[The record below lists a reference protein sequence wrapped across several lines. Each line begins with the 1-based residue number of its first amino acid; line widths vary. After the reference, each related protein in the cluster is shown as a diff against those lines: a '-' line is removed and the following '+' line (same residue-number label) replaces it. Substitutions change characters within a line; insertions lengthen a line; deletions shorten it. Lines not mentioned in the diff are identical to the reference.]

1 GISNGKL
8 LARKG
13 SRRTV
18 TTRWH
23 EGHMAPHV
31 ALIAIGRYRVDRRGG
46 GRYVAVA
53 KRSAR
58 AAVLRK
64 LRKRT
69 TRAIGFLR
77 TVAGPYPADGRGGVI
92 DYTRAGYALETQ
104 SRPYYPGPPS
114 QALVVHEIAHQW
126 FGNSVLPAD
135 WGEIWLNE
143 GFATY
148 MEWLQSERRGGR
160 SAQQHFNRV
169 YAQYAGSSP
178 FWKRPPGAL
187 TDSGQM
193 FSAPV
198 YCRGAMA
205 LHAVRKAIGDA
216 DFDELLARWASEFAG
231 ATATTADLRELAEQ
245 ISGEDLGGLF
255 DAWLLEPVK
264 PPKP

>member
-1 GISNGKL
+1 
-8 LARKG
+8 
-13 SRRTV
+13 
-18 TTRWH
+18 
-23 EGHMAPHV
+23 MAPHV

-114 QALVVHEIAHQW
+114 RGLVGHEIAHQW
-126 FGNSVLPAD
+126 FGNSVLPAN
-135 WGEIWLNE
+135 WSEIWLNE

-148 MEWLQSERRGGR
+148 MEWLYSEHTGGR
-160 SAQQHFNRV
+160 TAQQHFNQE
-169 YAQYAGSSP
+169 YAQHGASDK
-178 FWKRPPGAL
+178 FWKVPPGSPGEL
-187 TDSGQM
+187 DQM
-193 FSAPV
+193 FDRSV
-198 YCRGAMA
+198 YVRGAMT
-205 LHAVRKAIGDA
+205 LHALRRAIGEN
-216 DFDELLARWASEFAG
+216 DFEELLARWASDFAG
-231 ATATTADLRELAEQ
+231 APATTDDLLELAEQ
-245 ISGEDLGGLF
+245 ISGEDLDALF
-255 DAWLLEPVK
+255 DAWLYQPTK
-264 PPKP
+264 PPEPAP